1 MQRKIIQIIV
11 VISLLLLYTGSVFA
25 DYPRYLNGDPNCI
38 IFAGHMGTGWYLK
51 KNSVQVVSENGP
63 VTELTVEVLTVPNA
77 YDGNVNYSNIKKYS
91 FYYDESTQT
100 SINSGMSPQKVMG
113 YYDRNGTLSYVDPKG
128 SMAEIRITLP
138 AGEMAFAIKYHK
150 KFYGNG
156 IYQFGQDFYR
166 GVLY

>member
-1 MQRKIIQIIV
+1 MQRKIIQFIV

-38 IFAGHMGTGWYLK
+38 IVAGHMGTGWYLK

-113 YYDRNGTLSYVDPKG
+113 YYDRNGTAAFWQRYLHRWYQQFFHLKTQYKKQREYFLFLLCLS
-128 SMAEIRITLP
+128 
-138 AGEMAFAIKYHK
+138 K
-150 KFYGNG
+150 KK
-156 IYQFGQDFYR
+156 R
-166 GVLY
+166 